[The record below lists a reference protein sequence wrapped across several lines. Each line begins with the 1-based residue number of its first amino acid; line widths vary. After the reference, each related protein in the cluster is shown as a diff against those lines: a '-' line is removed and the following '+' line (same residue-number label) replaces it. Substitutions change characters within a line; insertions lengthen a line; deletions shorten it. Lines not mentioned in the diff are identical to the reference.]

1 MAELDEHIED
11 NPDSAYELS
20 DWPLGT
26 IGLIFVAIL
35 ILLVVSPFVMIAAF
49 PTTPADV
56 SRALTV
62 EPPQPRLQTDP
73 SEDLAQ
79 FQAEEE
85 KRLNGYYW
93 IDKKK
98 GIVHIP
104 IKRAMKEVAAEEL
117 DGFPRGQP

>member
-1 MAELDEHIED
+1 MAELDERIED
-11 NPDSAYELS
+11 NPDSAYEQS

-26 IGLIFVAIL
+26 IGLIFVGIF
-35 ILLVVSPFVMIAAF
+35 ILLVISPFVMIAAF

-73 SEDLAQ
+73 AEDLAQ
-79 FQAEEE
+79 FRAEEE
-85 KRLNGYYW
+85 KRLDSYYW

-104 IKRAMKEVAAEEL
+104 IERAMKEVAAEGI

>member
-1 MAELDEHIED
+1 MAELNERIENNAD
-11 NPDSAYELS
+11 TAYEDS

-26 IGLIFVAIL
+26 IGLVLLGIFIIL
-35 ILLVVSPFVMIAAF
+35 VTSPLVLIAAF

-79 FQAEEE
+79 FRAEEDR
-85 KRLNGYYW
+85 RLNGYYW
-93 IDKKK
+93 IDKQR
-98 GIVHIP
+98 GLVHIP
-104 IKRAMKEVAAEEL
+104 IEQAMKELAEGGI
-117 DGFPRGQP
+117 DGYPRGKP

>member
-1 MAELDEHIED
+1 MAEIARRVED
-11 NPDSAYELS
+11 NPKTAYEES

-26 IGLIFVAIL
+26 IGLVLLGTLIF
-35 ILLVVSPFVMIAAF
+35 LVIAPFVLIGAF
-49 PTTPADV
+49 PRAVSDV

-73 SEDLAQ
+73 SEDLAR
-79 FQAEEE
+79 FLADED
-85 KRLNGYYW
+85 KRLNTYYW

-104 IKRAMKEVAAEEL
+104 IEQAMRKLAEEGI
-117 DGFPRGQP
+117 DGFPRGKP